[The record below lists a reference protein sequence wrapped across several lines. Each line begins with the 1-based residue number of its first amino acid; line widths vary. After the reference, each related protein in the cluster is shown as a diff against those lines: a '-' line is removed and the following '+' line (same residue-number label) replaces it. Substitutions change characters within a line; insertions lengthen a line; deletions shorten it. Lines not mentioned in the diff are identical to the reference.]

1 MKLIEKTTFY
11 YLVFTLFIF
20 VLGTGLF
27 YFLIRNVLIDGI
39 DDALHQ
45 EKVQIIENLAY
56 ENDFKYLK
64 PTENVTISVS
74 DSNHIVRDK
83 YITASV
89 FDSLKNEKAHFRQL
103 KSIYFHK
110 NKYYEI
116 TIRQSLRE
124 AEDLIEA
131 ILPVEI
137 VLFLLLLAGIL
148 IINRSISNKIWK
160 DFYKLLERLQTYNLA
175 KNRIIKYDKSDIDE
189 FDNLSE
195 IVEQMTEKIYNDY
208 ISQKEF
214 NENSSHELQ
223 TPLAIIRNKLELL
236 IQSKNLREEDMV
248 IIETVFDAINR
259 LTQLNR
265 GLILLS
271 EIDNKQYDQSEKV
284 NLNLLLKKIL
294 SNFEEKINNRKVLLK
309 LVSSEECDLKI
320 NAILAEILLTNL
332 ISNAIKHNM
341 PGGMLN
347 IELTESYLK
356 ISNTGAEL
364 AEPAFNMFE
373 RFKKKSHSEVSV
385 GLGLSIV
392 KKICD
397 LFRYKIEYVNIKSI
411 HSITI
416 TF

>member
-20 VLGTGLF
+20 ALGTGLF
-27 YFLIRNVLIDGI
+27 YFLIRTVLIDGI
-39 DDALHQ
+39 DEALHQ
-45 EKVQIIENLAY
+45 EKIQITENLAY

-64 PTENVTISVS
+64 PTENVTISLS
-74 DSNHIVRDK
+74 DINHTIRDK
-83 YITASV
+83 YTTVSF
-89 FDSLKNEKAHFRQL
+89 FDSLQNDKVRFREL
-103 KSIYFHK
+103 KSVYFHR

-116 TIRQSLRE
+116 TIRQPLDE
-124 AEDLIEA
+124 AEALIEA

-137 VLFLLLLAGIL
+137 VLFLVLLAGIL

-160 DFYKLLERLQTYNLA
+160 DFYKLLGRLQNYNLA
-175 KNRIIKYDKSDIDE
+175 KNRIISYQKSDIDE

-195 IVEQMTEKIYNDY
+195 IVAQMTEKIYNDY

-236 IQSKNLREEDMV
+236 IQSKNLKQEDME
-248 IIETVFDAINR
+248 IIEVVFDAIKR
-259 LTQLNR
+259 LTQLNK

-271 EIDNKQYDQSEKV
+271 EIDNQQYDRSEKV
-284 NLNLLLKKIL
+284 NMNLLLKKIL
-294 SNFEEKINNRKVLLK
+294 SNFEDKIDSRKILLK
-309 LVSSEECDLKI
+309 LISTEECELKI
-320 NAILAEILLTNL
+320 NGVLAEVLLTNL
-332 ISNAIKHNM
+332 ISNAIKHNIS
-341 PGGMLN
+341 GGILN
-347 IELTESYLK
+347 IELTENYLK
-356 ISNTGAEL
+356 IANTGTAL
-364 AEPAFNMFE
+364 PEPASNMFE
-373 RFKKKSHSEVSV
+373 RFKKKSDSEFSV

-397 LFRYKIEYVNIKSI
+397 LFRYNIEYVNTKSI